1 MAAAWQILRDER
13 GNAAV
18 EFAFVLPILLT
29 LFIGVVEGTNLLRLE
44 RKVVAAAQ
52 TAADLITQRREVSNA
67 DLNDILKAVELIFD
81 PFPAAPHSVGVVGV
95 RYDENGDPEVDW
107 STGKNGGSIPDAVSL
122 AEGLGSAGG
131 GVVLVRV
138 TYDYSP
144 VFFDFIVDATSIE
157 QTAILRPRRSSFV
170 DGP

>member
-1 MAAAWQILRDER
+1 MIRRPPRSTRTD
-13 GNAAV
+13 
-18 EFAFVLPILLT
+18 T
-29 LFIGVVEGTNLLRLE
+29 LFPYTTLFRS
-44 RKVVAAAQ
+44 
-52 TAADLITQRREVSNA
+52 TQRREVSNA
-67 DLNDILKAVELIFD
+67 DLNDILKAVELIFE

-157 QTAILRPRRSSFV
+157 QTAIQIGRAHV
-170 DGP
+170 